1 MVATKL
7 YVPSVRPGLVTRDRL
22 LGRLEDGASRR
33 LTLVSAPAGFG
44 KTTLVA
50 SWLARPENDRA
61 VAWLSLDAGD
71 ADLSVFWTGVVTALR
86 GAFSRRG
93 TEPAAQLAGLAVSAD
108 AMVPAIVNYLADSP
122 DEVLLVLD
130 DYHLADHPEVA
141 AGMTFLVEHLPPNAH
156 VVMCTRADP
165 DLALARWR
173 ARGELVEVRAVD
185 LRFTAAE
192 TAAYL
197 EGTCTTRLTVGQVR
211 ALEDRTEGWIAALQ
225 LAAISLQ
232 DHADVGRFIEGF
244 AGDDRYVVDYL
255 IEEVLAHQK
264 PVVRDFLLRSAV
276 LDRFCAPLCDVLM
289 GGEGADGMLRVL
301 DRANLFLVALDDKR
315 QWYRY
320 HHLFADV
327 LRARLFSEQPEVIPL
342 LHRRASDW
350 FENHD
355 LADPAIRHALAAGDL
370 DRASALIE
378 AAMPAVRRERQEG
391 VAQTWLHQLPEDV
404 IRRRPALAVL
414 SAGLLLVAGDLDGV
428 SSRLD
433 EAEEALAAAQDAP
446 TDGQALA
453 QESLGLPAT
462 IAIYRAS
469 LAQAHGDIEATVR
482 HAQVALDLAAP
493 EDHLAR
499 GGAAGFLGLSAW
511 AQGDVPRALVT
522 FQQAVHS
529 LHAAGNVVDELTG
542 TVVLAD
548 LWRASGR
555 PRRAREIC
563 DEALRRAE
571 TQGIARAAA
580 ELDVALAE
588 LDIESGGLDSA
599 RRHLDSAAGHS
610 RGTAITES
618 LFRSSVAEALLA
630 RAAGDFASAFAHL
643 QQAEQLYRPGFFPDL
658 RPIASL
664 RARFQ
669 ICEGDHGVAAE
680 WAQERGVS
688 LDEPV
693 GHLRE
698 YDHLTLVRL
707 MVATHRNEPD
717 SDTIN
722 AVLALLERL
731 GEAAR
736 ASGRARS
743 LTEIRMLTALALDAH
758 GRRPDALMVLGDA
771 WELAPEPDGYVR
783 LFLDEG
789 TPMTELLRAAQRHQ
803 RTSHHAQR
811 LLASAGTATAATH
824 LRPSTSVD
832 ELSER
837 ELEVLALLDSDLRGP
852 EIARAL
858 FISHNTLRTHTKH
871 IFTKLG
877 VSSRRAAVMRARERS
892 VMPPTS
898 G

>member
-1 MVATKL
+1 MF
-7 YVPSVRPGLVTRDRL
+7 VPPARPGLVTRDRL
-22 LGRLEDGASRR
+22 LGRLEDGASKR

-71 ADLSVFWTGVVTALR
+71 ADPSVFWTGVATALR
-86 GAFSRRG
+86 RAFLRREPGAPG
-93 TEPAAQLAGLAVSAD
+93 QLAGFEGSTD
-108 AMVPAIVNYLADSP
+108 AMVPAIVNYLADTP

-141 AGMTFLVEHLPPNAH
+141 SGMTFLVEHLPPNAH

-185 LRFTAAE
+185 LRFTAGE

-197 EGTCTTRLTVGQVR
+197 EGASSARLTVEQVH

-232 DHADVGRFIEGF
+232 DRADVAGFIAGF

-255 IEEVLAHQK
+255 IEEVLAHQT
-264 PVVRDFLLRSAV
+264 PAVRDFLLRSAV

-289 GGEGADGMLRVL
+289 GGDGADGMLRTL

-327 LRARLFSEQPEVIPL
+327 LRARLLTEQPEVIPL

-350 FENHD
+350 FEKHD
-355 LADPAIRHALAAGDL
+355 LADAAIRHALEAGDL
-370 DRASALIE
+370 DRAAALIE
-378 AAMPAVRRERQEG
+378 GAMPAVRRERQEG
-391 VAQTWLHQLPEDV
+391 LAQTWLQELPEDV

-433 EAEEALAAAQDAP
+433 DAEEALAATQDAP
-446 TDGQALA
+446 TDGEART
-453 QESLGLPAT
+453 QELLGLAAT

-469 LAQAHGDIEATVR
+469 LAQARGDVGETAR

-499 GGAAGFLGLSAW
+499 GGAAGFLGLAAW

-529 LHAAGNVVDELTG
+529 LYAAGNVVDELTG

-555 PRRAREIC
+555 PRKARDLC

-571 TQGIARAAA
+571 AQGIARAAA
-580 ELDVALAE
+580 ELNVALAE
-588 LDIESGGLDSA
+588 LDIESGDLDSA
-599 RRHLDSAAGHS
+599 RRHLDSAAEHS
-610 RGTAITES
+610 RRTAMTES
-618 LFRSSVAEALLA
+618 RFRAYLAEALLA
-630 RAAGDFASAFAHL
+630 RAEGDFPSAFEHL
-643 QQAEQLYRPGFFPDL
+643 EQAEQLYRPGFFPDL
-658 RPIASL
+658 RPLASL
-664 RARFQ
+664 RARFR
-669 ICEGDHGVAAE
+669 ICQGDLGAARE
-680 WAQERGVS
+680 WARERGLS
-688 LDEPV
+688 SDDPV

-698 YDHLTLVRL
+698 FDHLTLVRL
-707 MVATHRNEPD
+707 ALGTHRNEPD
-717 SDTIN
+717 SDAID
-722 AVLALLERL
+722 AVLAQLERL
-731 GEAAR
+731 GEAAQ
-736 ASGRARS
+736 ASGRAHS
-743 LTEIRMLTALALDAH
+743 LTEIQMLTALALDASA
-758 GRRPDALMVLGDA
+758 RRSDALMTLGDA
-771 WELAPEPDGYVR
+771 WELAPETDAYVG

-789 TPMTELLRAAQRHQ
+789 LPMAELLRAAQGNP
-803 RTSHHAQR
+803 RTRHHAQR
-811 LLASAGTATAATH
+811 LLASAGRATAATPP
-824 LRPSTSVD
+824 RSSVSAD
-832 ELSER
+832 LLSER

-858 FISHNTLRTHTKH
+858 FISPNTLRTHTKH